1 MKTVYAIMGFVLM
14 GATLPMNAQKTINP
28 DTVGL
33 DEIRTTWLAWE
44 RQAPQD
50 VISERIV
57 NRTGKQQFVYFNDGD
72 PSLPTLYLQP
82 TQPTKLQ
89 AAGPHGLPLS
99 LWTLTPDKNNA
110 KTPVALCWAGVQ
122 PQFASGVD
130 TTGLRRALTGQYGT
144 TATGDVPAKWFSGR
158 LAVTARQHPYCGFRL
173 TDMAL
178 VLDLK
183 AGEVS
188 ATARVMKVIGKYSVN
203 QFGSVDM
210 PQFNAAINTQLKA
223 MKADVACHEAISLAI
238 IAVTGKDGH
247 LRLVPLQLEDM
258 TEETTR
264 ILNTLSAAAGQLP
277 AFPLTTLVTADGRVF
292 NARLLKAHYN
302 SKTTAWRFTELRRKA
317 AFLSLASL

>member
-1 MKTVYAIMGFVLM
+1 MKINGAFFSMALM
-14 GATLPMNAQKTINP
+14 LAGPSLQAQSIGQLIP

-50 VISERIV
+50 VVSERV
-57 NRTGKQQFVYFNDGD
+57 TNRTGKQQFVYFNDGD

-89 AAGPHGLPLS
+89 AAEPHGLPLS

-122 PQFASGVD
+122 PRFASGVD

-158 LAVTARQHPYCGFRL
+158 LAVTARQQPYCGFRL
-173 TDMAL
+173 ADMAL
-178 VLDLK
+178 VIDLK
-183 AGEVS
+183 AGEVT

-203 QFGSVDM
+203 QFGNVDM

-223 MKADVACHEAISLAI
+223 MKADVACHEAISLAV

-247 LRLVPLQLEDM
+247 LSLVPLQPENM

-292 NARLLKAHYN
+292 NARLLKARYN
-302 SKTTAWRFTELRRKA
+302 SKTAAWRFTEMRRR
-317 AFLSLASL
+317 